1 MQGRFDE
8 ARDLASRAKALLED
22 LGLWLRA
29 AFASEASGFVETLA
43 GDFPAAEGELRSG
56 LDVIEKLGERGYL
69 STVAAL
75 LAHAVLA
82 QGRLEDA
89 DAFIRMSDEAA
100 AEDDLSTQVLV
111 RTARGRILAAR
122 GAFEEARLLCGEAT
136 LLAEETDDVNM
147 RADVLAEL
155 GEVLGLGGRR
165 DDAARVLDDAL
176 RLYEGK
182 GNVVSAGRVR
192 RTLTGPTA

>member
-1 MQGRFDE
+1 
-8 ARDLASRAKALLED
+8 
-22 LGLWLRA
+22 
-29 AFASEASGFVETLA
+29 
-43 GDFPAAEGELRSG
+43 
-56 LDVIEKLGERGYL
+56 LGERGYL

-82 QGRLEDA
+82 QGRLDDA
-89 DAFIRMSDEAA
+89 DELIRMSDDAA

-122 GAFEEARLLCGEAT
+122 GAFDEALPSCREAA

-147 RADVLAEL
+147 RADVSVQL
-155 GEVLGLGGRR
+155 GEVLALAGRR
-165 DDAARVLDDAL
+165 DEAAGVLEDAL

-182 GNVVSAGRVR
+182 GNVVSAERVR
-192 RTLTGPTA
+192 GTVMRSNARAT